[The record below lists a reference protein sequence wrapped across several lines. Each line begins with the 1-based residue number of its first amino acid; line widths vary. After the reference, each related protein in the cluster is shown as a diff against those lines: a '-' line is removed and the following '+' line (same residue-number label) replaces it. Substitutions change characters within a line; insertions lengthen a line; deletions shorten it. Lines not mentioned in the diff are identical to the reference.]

1 MEVVYKNKKSPYCSI
16 ETLLVPKYYKG
27 AFSMCKQSIG
37 HKKLISQCLSLLP
50 DEVYS
55 DPLLNYGN
63 DKLSIDALMKIFVAA
78 QLGKWNNY
86 KDIEEKIGAFK
97 EIREATNLE
106 SISGSHLSRRV
117 NSLPTEFAQDL
128 FFKTTTILQDLTMDC
143 KGLRPEIGKLKIVD
157 STVLKLPPQLCDW
170 GYVSKELTA
179 VKMHT
184 RLAVVTEGIVFP
196 DKIIPSTGNVSD
208 FESAQDLIEET
219 DATYLMDR
227 GYPSKKNLYDWLEK
241 NILFLVR
248 ITKSLRVF
256 SVEEYQVDHPR
267 ILRDAKVLFGT
278 SDEPVRLVE
287 FEDEEKRIYRL
298 MTTRWDLSAEEIMD
312 LYRSRWMIETFFRS
326 IKQHLNYTKIWSQ
339 TPQGVW
345 NQMFLALTAY
355 NLTVIL
361 QLLTKTEKTFWQFL
375 QSMRTY
381 MHKTWKQFEKEVRP
395 KRKKASKGRQK
406 VPIQKKKEA
415 IFPDNVGIYKPKK
428 IKKSSKKKR
437 MFR

>member
-1 MEVVYKNKKSPYCSI
+1 
-16 ETLLVPKYYKG
+16 
-27 AFSMCKQSIG
+27 MCKKSIG

-50 DEVYS
+50 DEMYS

-78 QLGKWNNY
+78 QLGEWKNY

-97 EIREATNLE
+97 EIREATNVE
-106 SISGSHLSRRV
+106 SISGSHLSRRI
-117 NSLPTEFAQDL
+117 NSLPTEFAQDIYL
-128 FFKTTTILQDLTMDC
+128 KTTSILNELTKDC
-143 KGLRPEIGKLKIVD
+143 TGLSPEIGKLKIVD

-170 GYVSKELTA
+170 AYVSQELTA

-184 RLAVVTEGIVFP
+184 RLAVVSEGIVYP

-208 FESAQDLIEET
+208 FESAEHLIEEV

-227 GYPSKKNLYDWLEK
+227 GYPSKKNLMDWLDK

-248 ITKSLRVF
+248 ITKSLRVI
-256 SVEEYQVDHPR
+256 SVEEYQVNHPR
-267 ILRDAKVLFGT
+267 ILRDAKVLFGI

-287 FEDEEKRIYRL
+287 FEDDEKRIYRL
-298 MTTRWDLSAEEIMD
+298 MTTRWDLSSKEVMD

-326 IKQHLNYTKIWSQ
+326 IKQHLKYTKIWSQ

-381 MHKTWKQFEKEVRP
+381 MHKTWKQFEKAVRP

-406 VPIQKKKEA
+406 VPITEKKVPT
-415 IFPDNVGIYKPKK
+415 FPENVGMYKPKK
-428 IKKSSKKKR
+428 TKKSSKIRR